1 MPSSAARQVAWS
13 PRSGSRESNY
23 PLARIAEQGATL
35 PQATPHTRL
44 RRGVY
49 GEYYSDTVADFEEDA
64 GLRRLMVDHVND
76 KEANLN
82 SFLLALTHHCC
93 SVPFQAPPDDLT
105 GIKCADIFTNLT
117 LDHKTAGS
125 TRSANFPEQNYS
137 RFSPTNCV
145 EGPGFFLIKNIDYW
159 SQATT
164 KFI

>member
-23 PLARIAEQGATL
+23 PLARIAEHEGATL

-76 KEANLN
+76 KEAN
-82 SFLLALTHHCC
+82 
-93 SVPFQAPPDDLT
+93 
-105 GIKCADIFTNLT
+105 
-117 LDHKTAGS
+117 
-125 TRSANFPEQNYS
+125 
-137 RFSPTNCV
+137 
-145 EGPGFFLIKNIDYW
+145 
-159 SQATT
+159 
-164 KFI
+164 